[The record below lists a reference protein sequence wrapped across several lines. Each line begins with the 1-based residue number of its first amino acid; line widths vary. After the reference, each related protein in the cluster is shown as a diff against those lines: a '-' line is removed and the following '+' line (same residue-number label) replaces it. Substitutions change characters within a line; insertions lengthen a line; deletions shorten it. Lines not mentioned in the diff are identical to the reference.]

1 MQNTT
6 NETLTKEEI
15 IEFLINSGY
24 DDLAIRDAL
33 RQTRSTDIDVLVDY
47 MTKVEEQRQTAK
59 IERVVKSQ
67 DTQDDSARQETLRL
81 IEENKKR
88 ILAERKYKDELIRR
102 TIEDRKNKEKEE
114 REREEREK
122 LNSSEEVKPEADCVI
137 NVRFPDSR
145 AMKFYFSKDD
155 TVNKLFEQIEEN
167 FGSKSFKVFK
177 PRNPTPIERS
187 DEKLKD
193 NKLLYPKAVLFVE
206 E

>member
-1 MQNTT
+1 MENTT

-24 DDLAIRDAL
+24 DDLSIREAL
-33 RQTRSTDIDVLVDY
+33 RQTKSTDIDVLVDF
-47 MTKVEEQRQTAK
+47 MTKMEEQSAK
-59 IERVVKSQ
+59 VSRVIKPV
-67 DTQDDSARQETLRL
+67 DTSDDTARQETLKL

-122 LNSSEEVKPEADCVI
+122 LASSEEIKPVADCVI

-145 AMKFYFSKDD
+145 SIMFYFSKED
-155 TVNKLFEQIEEN
+155 TVNTVFEKIEEHL
-167 FGSKSFKVFK
+167 GSTSFTVYK
-177 PRNPTPIERS
+177 PRNPLPIVRS
-187 DEKLKD
+187 DEKLED
-193 NKLLYPKAVLFVE
+193 NKLLYPKSVLFIE